1 MERAKRLELKAGKS
15 ESPEQIAVVNSGE
28 ASDTQLSPPAAE
40 LAEIVASWPGL
51 NREIQAAVLTLV
63 RVVVRARFSHF
74 SEDTRPTLPNPTF

>member
-1 MERAKRLELKAGKS
+1 MNATD
-15 ESPEQIAVVNSGE
+15 P
-28 ASDTQLSPPAAE
+28 QLSPPAAE

-63 RVVVRARFSHF
+63 RVASARCF